1 MMKQQVAWVIGASS
15 GLGLHTAMALAKN
28 SQALERFNSLSETE
42 RKAFIAGTRS
52 VRSKEEMRDYV
63 SRLNG
68 SAVL

>member
-1 MMKQQVAWVIGASS
+1 MKYPMPGGDVPM
-15 GLGLHTAMALAKN
+15 GLAMALAKN

-68 SAVL
+68 SADL